1 MRINI
6 VKLIIVIAVCVVV
19 FALIVG
25 TAVAIAAVE
34 LNKAPASAQGE
45 AVFEVE
51 HGETPRSIGRRLEEA
66 GVIKSRH
73 FWYVVNRIDKDVIKA
88 GVYTIPLPA
97 TQFEI
102 HNILETGR
110 QPLIRVTIPEG
121 ATLAKTAS
129 LFDEAGVCAE
139 EAFVEAASNPEI
151 LEAFQI
157 PAKTLE
163 GYLFPDTYLFQEDY
177 NAKDAARI
185 MVETFFKRVSA
196 IVDVASLTPEELF
209 EKVTLASIV
218 EREYRIAE
226 EAPLMAG
233 VFYNRL
239 AIGMALQSCATIEYI
254 ITEIQ
259 HKPHP
264 EIISAADTAIE
275 DPYNTYIEKGLPPGP
290 ISAPGLTAL
299 SAAFNP
305 TPSDYLFFRLVDP
318 NAGRHYFSKTF
329 DEHIKAGKLYVKGK

>member
-6 VKLIIVIAVCVVV
+6 VKLIIIIDVFVVV

-25 TAVAIAAVE
+25 TAVIIVAME

-45 AVFEVE
+45 AFFEVE
-51 HGETPRSIGRRLEEA
+51 QGETSRSIGRRLEEA

-88 GVYTIPLPA
+88 GAYTIRLPA

-110 QPLIRVTIPEG
+110 QPLIKVTVPEG
-121 ATLAKTAS
+121 ATLAKTAR
-129 LFDEAGVCAE
+129 LFDETGVCTE
-139 EAFVEAASNPEI
+139 EAFMEAALNPEI
-151 LEAFQI
+151 LEAFHI
-157 PAKTLE
+157 PAKTFE

-177 NAKDAARI
+177 NAKRVVRI
-185 MVETFFKRVSA
+185 MAETFFKRLSS

-218 EREYRIAE
+218 EREYRLAE

-239 AIGMALQSCATIEYI
+239 AVGMALQSCATVEYI

-264 EIISAADTAIE
+264 EIISTTDTEIE
-275 DPYNTYIEKGLPPGP
+275 NPYNTYRVEGLPPGP

-305 TPSDYLFFRLVDP
+305 VTSDHLFFRLVDP
-318 NAGRHYFSKTF
+318 NVGKHYFSKTF